1 MTHDLERSRH
11 STLPLAGALLVAGAL
26 LTPLAAQR
34 PHPRYPRD
42 LPAALL
48 RQAKVPE
55 QAAAQTAVA
64 HVRNGRIQAVELENE
79 NGKLIYS
86 YELKVPGHSGVEEVN
101 VDARTGAVVNTEHE
115 GPGAESREAAEE
127 ARPHKG

>member
-1 MTHDLERSRH
+1 MTHGLTRSKR
-11 STLPLAGALLVAGAL
+11 STLPLAGALLAAGAL

-34 PHPRYPRD
+34 PRPRYQRD

-48 RQAKVPE
+48 RQATVPE
-55 QAAAQTAVA
+55 QAAAKTAAA
-64 HVRNGRIQAVELENE
+64 HVRHGRIQAVELENE

-86 YELKVPGHSGVEEVN
+86 YELKVPGHSGIEEVN

-127 ARPHKG
+127 ASAHKG